1 MNVIHGYEHWT
12 VIYDTL
18 DKLSDTYNVNQLL
31 FTSEIFVRA
40 SSLQI
45 ILTINQSSIV
55 SGIII
60 FQIIYILIEKISPH
74 KPVYL
79 Q

>member
-1 MNVIHGYEHWT
+1 MNVIHGYELWT

-18 DKLSDTYNVNQLL
+18 DKLSDTYNVNELL

-40 SSLQI
+40 LSLQI

-74 KPVYL
+74 KQVYL